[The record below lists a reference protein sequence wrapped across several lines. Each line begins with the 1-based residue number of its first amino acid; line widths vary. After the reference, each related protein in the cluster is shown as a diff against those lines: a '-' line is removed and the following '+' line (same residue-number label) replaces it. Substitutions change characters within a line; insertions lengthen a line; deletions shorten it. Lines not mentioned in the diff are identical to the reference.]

1 MAEVNLEAKLMLAN
15 TAPTDALGIEPAI
28 AEAPP
33 QLYDHGEEYRGSVT
47 WLTAITDADL
57 AQFRERGF
65 LLVREALSREEV
77 RNSIA
82 AIEALCAGQV
92 SGDYHVRYEANARA
106 QLAALEP
113 QAMQDAVRKLSDF
126 VDHEP
131 RLLAISQ
138 HAGIAAVLRKL
149 LGDEPAMFQD
159 MALLKPPRIG
169 REKPWHQD
177 CAYFD
182 YPQGTQVVVI
192 WLALDEALVENG
204 CMHVIPGSQVEGPVV
219 HFQRRDWQICD
230 TEVQRQRCLAL
241 PMQPGDCL
249 FFDGL
254 LHHGTP
260 PSHSPLRR
268 RALQFHYRPAGVPP
282 LSDKAERLRVFG
294 EEGKDVS
301 C

>member
-1 MAEVNLEAKLMLAN
+1 MDEAMVNTQPYLAN
-15 TAPTDALGIEPAI
+15 TAPTDPAGFEPAI
-28 AEAPP
+28 AEPP
-33 QLYDHGEEYRGSVT
+33 PHLYEPGEVYQGGAT
-47 WLTAITDADL
+47 GL
-57 AQFRERGF
+57 AAVSNAEFTLFRESGF
-65 LLVREALSREEV
+65 LIVRQALSATDV
-77 RNSIA
+77 NDALA

-92 SGDYHVRYEANARA
+92 PGDFHVRYEAGARG
-106 QLAALEP
+106 QLDSLEP
-113 QAMQDAVRKLSDF
+113 AWRQDTIRKLSDF
-126 VDHEP
+126 VQFEA
-131 RLLAISQ
+131 RLLAVSR
-138 HAGIAAVLRKL
+138 HAGLHAVLREL
-149 LGDEPAMFQD
+149 IGDEPQMFQD

-182 YPQGTQVVVI
+182 LPQGTRVVGV
-192 WLALDEALVENG
+192 WLALDEAKVENG
-204 CMHVIPGSQVEGPVV
+204 CMHIIPGSHIEGPVV

-230 TEVQRQRCLAL
+230 TEVQTRRCLAL

-254 LHHGTP
+254 LQHGTP

-268 RALQFHYRPAGVPP
+268 RALQFHYRPRSVDMLPDD
-282 LSDKAERLRVFG
+282 SERLRLFG

>member
-1 MAEVNLEAKLMLAN
+1 MDEAIVKTQPYLAT
-15 TAPTDALGIEPAI
+15 TAPTDAQGYEPAI
-28 AEAPP
+28 ADPP
-33 QLYDHGEEYRGSVT
+33 AHLYDHSEVYRGGVAGLAAVSDAE
-47 WLTAITDADL
+47 LTL
-57 AQFRERGF
+57 FRERGF
-65 LLVREALSREEV
+65 LLLRQALSAAEV
-77 RNSIA
+77 QDA
-82 AIEALCAGQV
+82 LAGVEALCAGQV
-92 SGDYHVRYEANARA
+92 AGDYVIRYEANARGR
-106 QLAALEP
+106 LDPLEP
-113 QAMQDAVRKLSDF
+113 ERRQDAIRKLSDF
-126 VDHEP
+126 VEYEP
-131 RLLAISQ
+131 RLRAVSR
-138 HAGIAAVLRKL
+138 HAGIEAVLRKM
-149 LGDEPAMFQD
+149 LGDEPRMFQD

-182 YPQGTQVVVI
+182 LPQGTQVVGI

-204 CMHVIPGSQVEGPVV
+204 CMHVIPGSQREGPVV

-230 TEVQRQRCLAL
+230 TDVQTGRCLAL

-268 RALQFHYRPAGVPP
+268 RALQFHYRPAGVDFLP
-282 LSDKAERLRVFG
+282 DDQERLRLFG
-294 EEGKDVS
+294 EGGKDVS

>member
-1 MAEVNLEAKLMLAN
+1 MAEANLEAKLMLAN

-28 AEAPP
+28 ADPPP
-33 QLYDHGEEYRGSVT
+33 QLYDHSEEYRGGVT
-47 WLTAITDADL
+47 GLDAIAEADL

-77 RNSIA
+77 NGSLA
-82 AIEALCAGQV
+82 AIEDLCAGYV
-92 SGDYHVRYEANARA
+92 TGDYHVRYEANARA
-106 QLAALEP
+106 EFAALKPE
-113 QAMQDAVRKLSDF
+113 ARQDAVRKLSDF

-131 RLLAISQ
+131 RLLAISN
-138 HAGIAAVLRKL
+138 HAGIARVLRRL
-149 LGDEPAMFQD
+149 LGDEPVMFQD

-182 YPQGTQVVVI
+182 YPQGTQVVGI

-230 TEVQRQRCLAL
+230 TEVQTQRCLAL

-260 PSHSPLRR
+260 PSRSPLRR
-268 RALQFHYRPAGVPP
+268 RALQFHYRPAAVQP
-282 LSDKAERLRVFG
+282 LSDRAERLRLFG